1 MTDAEVR
8 SLLKQGTTSTYSFDP
23 QHRAEITRK
32 NLDLA
37 LREIKKLMTSKGRVS
52 LVIVKE

>member
-1 MTDAEVR
+1 MTDAEIR

-32 NLDLA
+32 NLDIA
-37 LREIKKLMTSKGRVS
+37 LREIKRHMTSKGRVS